1 MYICLRSRKCQG
13 CEGSKASAR
22 NAKFSMGIRRL
33 GQVVEFF
40 GRKRVVTV
48 HDLSEASNGD

>member
-40 GRKRVVTV
+40 GRKRVAV
-48 HDLSEASNGD
+48 HDLFEASNGV